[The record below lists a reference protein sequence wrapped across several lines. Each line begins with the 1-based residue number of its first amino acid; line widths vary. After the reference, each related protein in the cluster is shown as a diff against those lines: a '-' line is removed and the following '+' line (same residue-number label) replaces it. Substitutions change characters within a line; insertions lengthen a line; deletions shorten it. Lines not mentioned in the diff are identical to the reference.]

1 MSANVEAMVRE
12 GIEAAKSGRKDEAF
26 ALLSK
31 AVTLNKYNEDAW
43 LWLSGL
49 YDDTENQKSCLVNVL
64 EINPAN
70 ERARK
75 GLAYLSGQQ
84 VDFSPPTPKVQ
95 PREEFPSSVEWDLG
109 AMPSS
114 SASASAPREEPSS
127 YDYDQ
132 WVTDL
137 NINSDGTSNS
147 NVFTNDD
154 DMFDQGPFTANENG
168 DPASQRKGAFSFSQT
183 APSLRDDIA
192 KSDPFGGI
200 SIEELEDPK
209 KAAKDKK
216 REEKK
221 RKTSTKEQKKAKK
234 TESQEQVQSPAAEP
248 YEEGSL
254 FGVIPKKIRATRMPG
269 TKESLPL
276 IGVLMLIVF
285 ALVNLGALG
294 LLVMQL
300 IPIFSPA

>member
-1 MSANVEAMVRE
+1 MSANVEGMVRE
-12 GIEAAKSGRKDEAF
+12 GIAAAKAGRKDEAYT
-26 ALLSK
+26 LLSK
-31 AVTLNKYNEDAW
+31 AVELDKYHEDAW

-49 YDDTENQKSCLVNVL
+49 VESPEEQRICLQNV
-64 EINPAN
+64 ISVNPAN

-75 GLAYLSGQQ
+75 GLAYLDGQQ

-95 PREEFPSSVEWDLG
+95 PREEIPSSVEWDLG

-114 SASASAPREEPSS
+114 SASASAPRDEPSS
-127 YDYDQ
+127 DVYDQ

-137 NINSDGTSNS
+137 NINSDGSS
-147 NVFTNDD
+147 NVFTSDD
-154 DMFDQGPFTANENG
+154 PFGQGPFVADDNHEPT
-168 DPASQRKGAFSFSQT
+168 SQRKAAFSFSQT
-183 APSLRDDIA
+183 APSLRDDIV

-200 SIEELEDPK
+200 GIEELEDPK
-209 KAAKDKK
+209 KAARDKK

-221 RKTSTKEQKKAKK
+221 RKTATKEQKKAKK
-234 TESQEQVQSPAAEP
+234 TESQEQIQSPAAEP

-254 FGVIPKKIRATRMPG
+254 FGVIPKKIHATRMPG
-269 TKESLPL
+269 TKENLPI

-285 ALVNLGALG
+285 ALINLGALG
-294 LLVMQL
+294 VLIMQL